1 MTIPRRAWRT
11 AAGIGGVLAL
21 AGTVIALTPFGSTG
35 PGSDRA
41 ADESG
46 RATCAGPSPT
56 VSGKRCAPNSTTT
69 TTAAPVPVATT
80 INPTAGSRTTI
91 PARPNVPTSERPS
104 ARCPQFLEERRAAQA
119 FCDTLGT
126 PDPTPGTRSGA
137 LNGVLWGVD
146 RYGGPD
152 NDSQHLDDNWAK
164 VEEDRCGTDVEVSNL
179 NDIDICDGHLVEAQD
194 DQGGQDVLSM
204 YPRQPFNFASGTQDV
219 EFNVSDNSGGS
230 HSSWPDF
237 AITNV
242 PVPAPDGSPIY
253 DGNLDPPDS
262 VGVDLTGSARPD
274 CVSATIWET
283 RNYQKRV
290 PAQTRPGCAI
300 QASSAKRTGQPMAG
314 ITNMNHVEI
323 VISAKR
329 MDVYMSDAGTLHMHL
344 IDAADFTLPLTQG
357 LVWLEDEHYN
367 GSKFCSTGGGCQQHN
382 TYAWSDLAFSGPV
395 EPRDLGF
402 DVLDNTVAGPP
413 STMGDAPTGL
423 PTTNLGYPEPYPRQV
438 VVSTRADNSPTAA
451 DIAKARGSLL
461 TLCTS
466 GYALATT
473 LHYTVNG
480 KSNTFNTAATKAP
493 TLSGGEAPAV
503 CLVVPVPLS
512 EVRPGVNTLS
522 LYEPI
527 TGLDNTID
535 FSNIS
540 LILQG
545 AGGVVRP

>member
-1 MTIPRRAWRT
+1 
-11 AAGIGGVLAL
+11 
-21 AGTVIALTPFGSTG
+21 
-35 PGSDRA
+35 
-41 ADESG
+41 
-46 RATCAGPSPT
+46 
-56 VSGKRCAPNSTTT
+56 
-69 TTAAPVPVATT
+69 
-80 INPTAGSRTTI
+80 
-91 PARPNVPTSERPS
+91 
-104 ARCPQFLEERRAAQA
+104 
-119 FCDTLGT
+119 
-126 PDPTPGTRSGA
+126 
-137 LNGVLWGVD
+137 LNGALWGVD

-152 NDSQHLDDNWAK
+152 NDSQNLDDNWAN

-194 DQGGQDVLSM
+194 DQGGQSVLSM
-204 YPRQPFNFASGTQDV
+204 YPRQPFNFASSNQDV

-242 PVPAPDGSPIY
+242 PVPAPDGSPTY
-253 DGNLDPPDS
+253 DGNLNPADS
-262 VGVDLTGSARPD
+262 VGVDLTGSSRPD
-274 CVSATIWET
+274 CVGATIWET
-283 RNYQKRV
+283 QNYHKSV
-290 PAQTRPGCAI
+290 PAQTNPGCAI
-300 QASSAKRTGQPMAG
+300 QASSAKRTGHPMAG

-323 VISAKR
+323 LISATR
-329 MDVYMSDAGTLHMHL
+329 MRVYMSDAGTLHMHL

-367 GSKFCSTGGGCQQHN
+367 GSKFCATGGGCQQHN

-402 DVLDNTVAGPP
+402 DVVDNSAVGPR
-413 STMGDAPTGL
+413 SRMGDDPTGL
-423 PTTNLGYPEPYPRQV
+423 PTTNLGYPELYSHPV

-451 DIAKARGSLL
+451 DIAKAKGSLL

-473 LHYTVNG
+473 LHYAVNG
-480 KSNTFNTAATKAP
+480 RLNTFNTATTRTR
-493 TLSGGEAPAV
+493 TLSGKATPAA

-512 EVRPGVNTLS
+512 EVKPGKNTIS
-522 LYEPI
+522 LYELI
-527 TGLDNTID
+527 TGLDNTVD

-545 AGGVVRP
+545 AGGVVQP

>member
-1 MTIPRRAWRT
+1 MKVSHLAWRIV
-11 AAGIGGVLAL
+11 AGTVAVLAL
-21 AGTVIALTPFGSTG
+21 VGTLIASTLFASGSRS
-35 PGSDRA
+35 PSLQNA
-41 ADESG
+41 ADDSG
-46 RATCAGPSPT
+46 RLTCAGSSLKVCAASPT
-56 VSGKRCAPNSTTT
+56 TATT
-69 TTAAPVPVATT
+69 TTAPSP
-80 INPTAGSRTTI
+80 PTNRTT
-91 PARPNVPTSERPS
+91 PTTRTTVLTTAPRSSE
-104 ARCPQFLEERRAAQA
+104 CPRFLEDPGAIQA

-126 PDPTPGTRSGA
+126 SDPTPGTRSDA
-137 LNGVLWGVD
+137 LNGALWGVD

-152 NDSQHLDDNWAK
+152 NDSQNLDDNWAN

-194 DQGGQDVLSM
+194 DQGGQSVLSM
-204 YPRQPFNFASGTQDV
+204 YPRQPFNFASSNQDV

-242 PVPAPDGSPIY
+242 PVPAPDGSPTY
-253 DGNLDPPDS
+253 DGNLNPADS
-262 VGVDLTGSARPD
+262 VGVDLTGSSRPD
-274 CVSATIWET
+274 CVGATIWET
-283 RNYQKRV
+283 QNYHKSV
-290 PAQTRPGCAI
+290 PAQTNPGCAI
-300 QASSAKRTGQPMAG
+300 QASSAKRTGHPMAG

-323 VISAKR
+323 LISATR
-329 MDVYMSDAGTLHMHL
+329 MRVYMSDAGTLHMHL

-367 GSKFCSTGGGCQQHN
+367 GSKFCATGGGCQQHN

-402 DVLDNTVAGPP
+402 DVVDNSAVGPR
-413 STMGDAPTGL
+413 SRMGDDPTGL
-423 PTTNLGYPEPYPRQV
+423 PTTNLGYPELYSHPV

-451 DIAKARGSLL
+451 DIAKAKGSLL

-473 LHYTVNG
+473 LHYAVNG
-480 KSNTFNTAATKAP
+480 RLNTFNTATTRTR
-493 TLSGGEAPAV
+493 TLSGKATPAA

-512 EVRPGVNTLS
+512 EVKPGKNTIS
-522 LYEPI
+522 LYELI
-527 TGLDNTID
+527 TGLDNTVD

-545 AGGVVRP
+545 AGGVVQP